1 MISQYYEKEITDM
14 KKTLKLTAFIAAA
27 AILLALL
34 ILVFANKPQAP
45 GQIPDLAPGDEIF
58 TFNFVGDNALDG
70 AGFQA
75 TTGGR
80 ADYPYANTKKFLDGA
95 EFNFA
100 NLECIISDAALYS
113 DSLFHFKA
121 PTRNTAMLTWAGIDF
136 VTTANNHTLDYGQ
149 RGLDDTVAAL
159 EKAGIS
165 YGLDGK
171 TSIYETRHGIK
182 IGIYCGSQ
190 YVYEGIVVSS
200 IAQLKE
206 QKVDL
211 IICAFHWGNEG
222 AYRPTAMQTRLA
234 HAAIDAGADIV
245 YGSHPHVL
253 QPVEEYKDGF
263 IMYSLG
269 NWSFG
274 GNSRPA
280 DMDSAIIQVSVK
292 RDLQGSLS
300 IADYKL
306 IPCRV
311 SSISSYNDYCPT
323 PYEEGTSEYDRTMSK
338 LTGTFTGPDLVVDYS
353 HLRPQESDSPQTTEV
368 PEVPETPEE
377 TDAPVP
383 EPTPETESSEYP
395 VPELTE

>member
-1 MISQYYEKEITDM
+1 MR
-14 KKTLKLTAFIAAA
+14 KTLKLTAFIAAV
-27 AILLALL
+27 ILLAVL

-45 GQIPDLAPGDEIF
+45 GQIPNLAPGDEVF
-58 TFNFVGDNALDG
+58 TFNFVGDNTLDG

-121 PTRNTAMLTWAGIDF
+121 PTKNTAMLTWAGIDF
-136 VTTANNHTLDYGQ
+136 VTTANNHTMDYGQ

-159 EKAGIS
+159 EKAGIA

-171 TSIYETRHGIK
+171 TAVYETQHGIK

-190 YVYEGIVVSS
+190 YVYEGIVTSS
-200 IAQLKE
+200 IEQLKE
-206 QKVDL
+206 QKADL

-253 QPVEEYKDGF
+253 QPVEEYKGGF

-274 GNSRPA
+274 GNSHPA
-280 DMDSAIIQVSVK
+280 DMDSAIIQLTVK
-292 RDLQGSLS
+292 RDLHGSLS
-300 IADYKL
+300 LAGYKL
-306 IPCRV
+306 IPCRISSV
-311 SSISSYNDYCPT
+311 SSHNDYCPT
-323 PYEEGTSEYDRTMSK
+323 PYEEGTAEYDRAMSK
-338 LTGTFTGPDLVVDYS
+338 LTGTFTGHDLVVDYS
-353 HLRPQESDSPQTTEV
+353 HMRPQESASPEPTEI
-368 PEVPETPEE
+368 PELPDAPTE

-383 EPTPETESSEYP
+383 EPTPETEAPEPP
-395 VPELTE
+395 VAELTE